1 MADVRSL
8 GDVVESELRRL
19 QTNQQP
25 TGLPSGLDLE
35 RRVPGGIPRDKV
47 TTVFAEAGNFKTT
60 FKNHLLISMAER
72 GHRVLDVSL
81 EDSSELSAHRYLARL
96 SGVPYGLISGGVM
109 SEDQVGQLGVSK
121 LAKDVAD
128 RVLVVDNIDPTVDNI
143 FRCALEHRVEAVA
156 VDYIQL
162 ISGHGSMKDRLDDL
176 MIKAQKFAKRQ
187 RIAPIFISQQ
197 KQGNERDEKD
207 DPRPKVGDGLGSS
220 AMRIGS
226 KLLLGL
232 FRPAKYCPVPSNPKG
247 PYGVYA
253 RFLSANPAH
262 SEIYP
267 QLIECW
273 VLKNVLGAEAPVML
287 RVQPETGVMCNA
299 DEVVRPYI

>member
-1 MADVRSL
+1 MALVRTL
-8 GDVVESELRRL
+8 GEVVETELHRL
-19 QTNQQP
+19 QTCLEP

-72 GHRVLDVSL
+72 GYRVLDVSL

-96 SGVPYGLISGGVM
+96 SGVSYGAIAGGVI
-109 SEDQVGQLGVSK
+109 SKDDLNKLGVTAA
-121 LAKDVAD
+121 AKAVAD

-143 FRCALEHRVEAVA
+143 FRCALDNGVQAVA

-162 ISGHGSMKDRLDDL
+162 LSGGGSLKDRLDDL
-176 MIKAQKFAKRQ
+176 MVKAQRFAKKQ
-187 RIAPIFISQQ
+187 RIAPILISQQ
-197 KQGNERDEKD
+197 KQGNERDEQD

-226 KLLLGL
+226 KLLMGL
-232 FRPAKYCPVPSNPKG
+232 FRPYKYCKAPSSVKG
-247 PYGVYA
+247 PYGMYS

-262 SEIYP
+262 ADIYP
-267 QLIECW
+267 QIIECW
-273 VLKNVLGAEAPVML
+273 ILKNVLGAEAPVHL
-287 RVQPETGVMCNA
+287 RVEPATGVMTNA
-299 DEVVRPYI
+299 DELLRPYL